1 MARIARVVLAS
12 LVVVC
17 SGCAPDEV
25 AETESEATETFNKN
39 LVMLDGALTDADALD
54 ASAIQALLEATPWGT
69 RSVLADY
76 VSNGRSAA
84 EAIAE
89 AAVAHG
95 INPLA
100 ILVRAQLEQSLLAR
114 ESAPAHRL
122 DHAMGCG
129 CPDGGGCADAF
140 DGFDRQVSCMAK
152 LLRGFLDE
160 LNADGTTVSGWA
172 VGSSKMTRDG
182 YHVRPANAATAALYT
197 YTPWV
202 ASNKDHLS
210 IWRTVASFV
219 NYVAPGPGGCG
230 VAEFPSGVRLQLVPN
245 EELTAEYASDAPACF
260 LHADSLIDPESF
272 ASYDTS
278 LQLAPNF
285 ALREFVDEASS
296 RTLLLEPALVDA
308 LQRIRTELGS
318 GVAIRVAYQSPKA
331 HDTACVGVCEGDECP
346 TAPSCEPPRELAR
359 GTAALVDS
367 TASASSLIQAAVASG
382 VPSCWQEGEH
392 VFIGVGSH
400 LGCPR

>member
-1 MARIARVVLAS
+1 VARIARVVLAS
-12 LVVVC
+12 IVVVC

-25 AETESEATETFNKN
+25 AETESEATEGFNKN

-76 VSNGRSAA
+76 ASNGRSAA

-89 AAVAHG
+89 AAQAHG

-129 CPDGGGCADAF
+129 CPDGGGCSEAF
-140 DGFDRQVSCMAK
+140 RGFDRQVACMAE
-152 LLRGFLDE
+152 LLRSFLDE
-160 LNADGTTVSGWA
+160 LDADGATVSGWA

-202 ASNKDHLS
+202 ESNKDHLS
-210 IWRTVASFV
+210 LWRTIASFV
-219 NYVAPGPGGCG
+219 GYVAPGPGGCG

-245 EELTAEYASDAPACF
+245 EELAAEYEHEAPACF
-260 LHADSLIDPESF
+260 LDADSLIDPESF
-272 ASYDTS
+272 TSYDTS
-278 LQLAPNF
+278 VRIAPNF
-285 ALREFVDEASS
+285 VLHEFVQEASS
-296 RTLLLEPALVDA
+296 RTMLLDPGLVDA

-318 GVAIRVAYQSPKA
+318 GIAIEVAYQSPKA
-331 HDTACVGVCEGDECP
+331 HDTACAGVCEGDVCAS
-346 TAPSCEPPRELAR
+346 APSCEPPHELAR
-359 GTAALVDS
+359 GTAALVDATVS
-367 TASASSLIQAAVASG
+367 PSSLLQAAAASG

-392 VFIGVGSH
+392 VFIGVGSN